1 MSKQPRITIYGTE
14 HCSFCTAA
22 RMLLKKRN
30 LHYQDVVVSRD
41 ATLRE
46 EMERLSG
53 RRSVPQ
59 ILIGDVSVGGFDEL
73 YELDRSGGL
82 DRVLREQ
89 APDTGE

>member
-1 MSKQPRITIYGTE
+1 
-14 HCSFCTAA
+14 
-22 RMLLKKRN
+22 MLLKKRN

>member
-1 MSKQPRITIYGTE
+1 
-14 HCSFCTAA
+14 
-22 RMLLKKRN
+22 
-30 LHYQDVVVSRD
+30 
-41 ATLRE
+41 
-46 EMERLSG
+46 MERLSG

-89 APDTGE
+89 VPDTGE